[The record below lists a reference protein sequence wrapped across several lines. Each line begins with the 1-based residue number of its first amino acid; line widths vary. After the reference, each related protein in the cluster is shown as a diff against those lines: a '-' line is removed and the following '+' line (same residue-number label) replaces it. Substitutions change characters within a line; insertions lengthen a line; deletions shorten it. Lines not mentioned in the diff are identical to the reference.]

1 MKIRRT
7 ISIFCILAILL
18 SLTGCLTVEQKEA
31 LADFEK
37 EAAQY
42 YKDKYGETPNIQK
55 CDYYIDS
62 TGIFPQRTDD
72 MYARCKNGEYIIYD
86 ASRKLLVDNRQSLE
100 ASEAILAEFT
110 ARINEIA
117 KTVETGEFK
126 IENYNS
132 STYLTDLSDSNFY
145 HAFYDGDI
153 EKFMAAEDIQLSA
166 NLYLICDK
174 EDSWQA
180 AQQKCEM
187 LIREDFRTDS
197 SVSLVV
203 LSRDCYDQK
212 GISADIEYEGCWA
225 KFSMDKE
232 STDSY
237 IQNYIKVS
245 DGVYVTCA
253 KENFV
258 FEDGDVQMIEAL
270 TEQEINELILQR
282 YNLLPDKA
290 PENANGSYMVKD
302 KTREKYSIVSASS
315 PIYQITFSERVK
327 NAFSSG
333 KVAVYFTFKPDET
346 NFADSDG
353 LFKCTNNETIYRCV
367 ALTRESDNISSWTQI
382 NEMDYYFIGSHELR
396 SAADTE

>member
-1 MKIRRT
+1 MKIRR
-7 ISIFCILAILL
+7 IVLMICVLSMLFSLA
-18 SLTGCLTVEQKEA
+18 GCLTVEQKEA
-31 LADFEK
+31 LSDFEK
-37 EAAQY
+37 NATQY
-42 YKDKYGETPNIQK
+42 YKDKYGETPEIQK
-55 CDYYIDS
+55 CDYYIDT

-72 MYARCKNGEYIIYD
+72 MYARCENGEYIIYD
-86 ASRKLLVDNRQSLE
+86 ASRKLLVDNRQSQE

-117 KTVETGEFK
+117 KKVETGEFK

-145 HAFYDGDI
+145 HAFYDGDV

-174 EDSWQA
+174 EDSWQT

-187 LIREDFRTDS
+187 LIRENFRTNS

-203 LSRDCYDQK
+203 LSRDCYNQK

-253 KENFV
+253 GENFV
-258 FEDGDVQMIEAL
+258 FQDGDIQMIEAL

-302 KTREKYSIVSASS
+302 KTKEKYSIVSASS

-346 NFADSDG
+346 RFADSDG
-353 LFKCTNNETIYRCV
+353 LFKYTNNETIYRCV

-382 NEMDYYFIGSHELR
+382 NEMDCYFIGSHELR
-396 SAADTE
+396 STADTE